1 MAKGCA
7 VSNNCDTHAWIANW
21 HQSSCAS
28 VDPSV
33 TDESMTPQVVAPIT
47 NHLEKLKQERKKLRI
62 KSKEKKSQKKKRIG
76 IGKVCN
82 SVIFIQFIKNCLT
95 N

>member
-1 MAKGCA
+1 
-7 VSNNCDTHAWIANW
+7 
-21 HQSSCAS
+21 
-28 VDPSV
+28 
-33 TDESMTPQVVAPIT
+33 MTPQVVAPIT